1 MISPVFPTTARS
13 FLEGSGKVANCQ
25 QPHFEG
31 AAVTWRIKS
40 SNTPS
45 RLLLAIAMP
54 RLFRPS
60 NTEAAMPTIRKI
72 DRVSTLLILTLAG
85 IVLVGPVWSQTA
97 TPLPTVRDAYV
108 VKNGKIVRSVRL
120 TDNLTV
126 IVCKAEYEAWAQ
138 SLSSPPK
145 LALYLDGVL
154 MKNVSAIKLISGP
167 LVDSDDQATSAMAP
181 CAAADPAVLAAAKEA
196 KQSQADA
203 QAAKDVVAKEKD
215 PTKLDAD
222 KKDADDKAERAAAAK
237 EKAAGVSGSAATY
250 ALSFYLDPQ
259 LVTEDDTKDA
269 WVRLL
274 KQPWRATPITVGA
287 GTESSQWP
295 GEANIAF
302 ERLNLA
308 WLAVWALLF
317 VVAIALFIKYAQ
329 NSDIIRDT
337 GELTIVP
344 TNNGAAVPAV
354 TVPPQNA
361 PVPAVPAPPGTT
373 MQMAVAAGQASTVVP
388 STTALTAPP
397 ATGNLSTQNGA
408 GDPATQGAATVGGTG
423 ASKASLKVPATPRK
437 SYSLARTQMALW
449 TLIVAGALVFIF
461 MVTWNQNSI
470 TSGVLILLG
479 VSFGTTLLAAVSD
492 GSQPTPQQSQ
502 GFLAD
507 LLSDGDGPS
516 FHPYQMLLF
525 TVILAVFFM
534 VQVATNLIMPQFD
547 TTLLGLMGISNGTYL
562 GFKLQGR

>member
-1 MISPVFPTTARS
+1 
-13 FLEGSGKVANCQ
+13 
-25 QPHFEG
+25 
-31 AAVTWRIKS
+31 
-40 SNTPS
+40 
-45 RLLLAIAMP
+45 
-54 RLFRPS
+54 
-60 NTEAAMPTIRKI
+60 MPTIRKI

-85 IVLVGPVWSQTA
+85 IGVVGPVSSQTA
-97 TPLPTVRDAYV
+97 TPLPTVRDSYV

-126 IVCKAEYEAWAQ
+126 IVCKAEYDAWAQ

-167 LVDSDDQATSAMAP
+167 LVDSDDQATSAVAP
-181 CAAADPAVLAAAKEA
+181 CAAADPAVLAAAKDV

-203 QAAKDVVAKEKD
+203 QAAKDLLAKEKD
-215 PTKLDAD
+215 STKLDAD
-222 KKDADDKAERAAAAK
+222 KKDADDKAARAEAAK
-237 EKAAGVSGSAATY
+237 QKAASVSGSTATY

-259 LVTEDDTKDA
+259 LVTADDTKDA

-295 GEANIAF
+295 GVANIAF
-302 ERLNLA
+302 ERLNLYL
-308 WLAVWALLF
+308 LAAWALLF
-317 VVAIALFIKYAQ
+317 AAAIALFIKYAQ

-337 GELTIVP
+337 GVLTPVP
-344 TNNGAAVPAV
+344 TNNGTAVPAA

-361 PVPAVPAPPGTT
+361 LVPGVPASPGTT
-373 MQMAVAAGQASTVVP
+373 TQPAVAAGQASTAVR
-388 STTALTAPP
+388 STAALTAPP
-397 ATGNLSTQNGA
+397 ATGNIQARDGA
-408 GDPATQGAATVGGTG
+408 GVPATQGTAAVQGTG
-423 ASKASLKVPATPRK
+423 ASNGSLQVPATPRK

-449 TLIVAGALVFIF
+449 TFIVAGALVFIF

-470 TSGVLILLG
+470 TSGVLVLLG

-502 GFLAD
+502 GFLTD

-516 FHPYQMLLF
+516 FHRYQMLLF
-525 TVILAVFFM
+525 TVILAVFFI
-534 VQVATNLIMPQFD
+534 VQVATNLVMPQFD